1 VNDCRCAD
9 LDVGTRLD
17 ASALPA
23 SWRHE
28 GSTGHTLQG
37 GDWYGEHSYVCA
49 VCGVRFELVEY
60 EDSPERRTISARS
73 APEPP
78 PPPPSAPRLEYAGT
92 WRDPRGRCLVIRR
105 VGAAYEVDYLGS
117 DG

>member
-37 GDWYGEHSYVCA
+37 GDWYGEHGYVCA
-49 VCGVRFELVEY
+49 VCGVRFELVLDGEGGQRLACRLGLGLY
-60 EDSPERRTISARS
+60 DDF
-73 APEPP
+73 EPDLGVP
-78 PPPPSAPRLEYAGT
+78 WALPLESFT
-92 WRDPRGRCLVIRR
+92 R
-105 VGAAYEVDYLGS
+105 E
-117 DG
+117 